1 MEKDSKIEA
10 KSQQVSQHVS
20 QTILQDKSSTGKP
33 RKWSTY
39 KKQSMA
45 VSDAYRKFEG
55 AATFSKRMEEC
66 GGWLRFLACAKGHG
80 LLLIAA
86 IFCQCRLCP
95 LCQWR
100 RSLIIFHQ
108 VKQLACEHIKN
119 YKSDVMFLLTL
130 TVPNVKANELSKRIT
145 LMQDS
150 WRRLMLRRPVRRV
163 CRSWFRSLEIT
174 YNESRDDYHPH
185 FHVLLM
191 VPKNYFDSRR
201 DLYIERDQWLRMWQ
215 EVTGIPEITQVD
227 IRKVKKLKKGDA
239 ITTVAAEIAKYA
251 TKPSDYVKATKDGL
265 CEADATVIEALHVA
279 IRRRRFVAFGG
290 EFKRYKKELKLAEV
304 EEADM
309 VKIDEKDQT
318 CHCRVCESELL
329 PQMYRWQIGLR
340 QYVKTDLPEI
350 RKQS

>member
-1 MEKDSKIEA
+1 MRNDSKIEA
-10 KSQQVSQHVS
+10 ESQQVSPDVS
-20 QTILQDKSSTGKP
+20 QKILQDKSSTGKP

-39 KKQSMA
+39 KKQSLA

-55 AATFSKRMEEC
+55 DATFSKRMEEC
-66 GGWLRFLACAKGHG
+66 GGWLRFLACSQGHG

-108 VKQLACEHIKN
+108 VKQLACEHIKH
-119 YKSDVMFLLTL
+119 YKSDVMLLLTL
-130 TVPNVKANELSKRIT
+130 TVPNMKANDLSERIT
-145 LMQDS
+145 LMQKS
-150 WRRLMLRRPVRRV
+150 WKRLIERKAVSRV

-191 VPKNYFDSRR
+191 VPKNYFEKKY
-201 DLYIERDQWLRMWQ
+201 DLYIERDEWLLMWQ
-215 EVTGIPEITQVD
+215 EVTGLPDITQVD
-227 IRKVKKLKKGDA
+227 IRKVKNLKKGDA

-251 TKPSDYVKATKDGL
+251 TKPSDYVKEKKNGL
-265 CEADATVIEALHVA
+265 CEADVKVIEALHVA
-279 IRRRRFVAFGG
+279 IRRRRLVAFGG
-290 EFKRYKKELKLAEV
+290 EFKRYKQALKLAEV

-309 VKIDEKDQT
+309 VKIDEKEKT

-340 QYVKTDLPEI
+340 QYVKTDLLET

>member
-1 MEKDSKIEA
+1 MKYNTKQSAD
-10 KSQQVSQHVS
+10 SQQVSPDVL
-20 QTILQDKSSTGKP
+20 QTVLNDKSSTGKP

-39 KKQSMA
+39 KKQSLA

-55 AATFSKRMEEC
+55 AATFSKRMDEC

-108 VKQLACEHIKN
+108 VKQLACEHIKH
-119 YKSDVMFLLTL
+119 YKSDVMLLLTL
-130 TVPNVKANELSKRIT
+130 TVPNVKSDELSERIS
-145 LMQDS
+145 LMQKA
-150 WRRLMLRRPVRRV
+150 WNKLILRRPVRRV

-191 VPKNYFDSRR
+191 VPENYFRKKY
-201 DLYIERDQWLRMWQ
+201 DLYIDRDEWLRMWQ
-215 EVTGIPEITQVD
+215 EVTGLSEITQVD

-265 CEADATVIEALHVA
+265 CEADAKVIEALHVA
-279 IRRRRFVAFGG
+279 IRRRRLVGFGG
-290 EFKRYKKELKLAEV
+290 EFKRYKQALKLAEV

-309 VKIDEKDQT
+309 VKIDEKEKT

-340 QYVKTDLPEI
+340 QYVKTDLPET
-350 RKQS
+350 RKPS

>member
-1 MEKDSKIEA
+1 MNKDSKIES
-10 KSQQVSQHVS
+10 KSQQGSADVS
-20 QTILQDKSSTGKP
+20 QTILEDKSSTGKT

-39 KKQSMA
+39 KKQSLA

-55 AATFSKRMEEC
+55 DSTFSKRMDEC

-108 VKQLACEHIKN
+108 VKQLACEHIKH
-119 YKSDVMFLLTL
+119 YKSDVMLLLTL
-130 TVPNVKANELSKRIT
+130 TVPNVKADELSKRIT
-145 LMQDS
+145 LMQDA
-150 WRRLMLRRPVRRV
+150 WHKLMKRRPVRRI

-191 VPKNYFDSRR
+191 VPMNYFAKQY
-201 DLYIERDQWLRMWQ
+201 DLYIDRDEWLQMWQ
-215 EVTGIPEITQVD
+215 VVTGIPEITQVD

-251 TKPSDYVKATKDGL
+251 TKPSDYVKERKDGL
-265 CEADATVIEALHVA
+265 CEAKVEVIEALHVA
-279 IRRRRFVAFGG
+279 IRRRRLVAFGG
-290 EFKRYKKELKLAEV
+290 EFKRYKQALKLAEV

-340 QYVKTDLPEI
+340 QYVKTDLPET

>member
-1 MEKDSKIEA
+1 MKDITKQSEDSK
-10 KSQQVSQHVS
+10 HVS
-20 QTILQDKSSTGKP
+20 QTVLNDKSSTGKS
-33 RKWSTY
+33 RKWSIH
-39 KKQSMA
+39 KKQSLA

-55 AATFSKRMEEC
+55 DATFSKRMDEC

-108 VKQLACEHIKN
+108 VKQIACEHIKH
-119 YKSDVMFLLTL
+119 YKSDVMLLLTL
-130 TVPNVKANELSKRIT
+130 TVPNVKANDLKARIT
-145 LMQDS
+145 LMQKAWDKFMK
-150 WRRLMLRRPVRRV
+150 RNPIKRV

-191 VPKNYFDSRR
+191 VPTNYFKRDR
-201 DLYIERDQWLRMWQ
+201 DLYIERDEWLRMWQ

-227 IRKVKKLKKGDA
+227 IRKVRKLKKGDA
-239 ITTVAAEIAKYA
+239 IITVAAEIAKYA
-251 TKPSDYVKATKDGL
+251 TKPSDYVKETKDGL
-265 CEADATVIEALHVA
+265 CEAKAEVIEALHVA
-279 IRRRRFVAFGG
+279 IRRRRLVAFGG
-290 EFKRYKKELKLAEV
+290 KFKRYKQALKLAEV

-309 VKIDEKDQT
+309 VKIDEKEKT

-340 QYVKTDLPEI
+340 QYVKTDLLEE
-350 RKQS
+350 RKS

>member
-10 KSQQVSQHVS
+10 KSQQVSQDVL
-20 QTILQDKSSTGKP
+20 QTVLNDKSSTGKP
-33 RKWSTY
+33 RKWSSY
-39 KKQSMA
+39 KKQSLA
-45 VSDAYRKFEG
+45 VADAYRKFEG
-55 AATFSKRMEEC
+55 DATFSKRIDEC
-66 GGWLRFLACAKGHG
+66 GGWLRFLVCAKGHG
-80 LLLIAA
+80 LLLISA

-108 VKQLACEHIKN
+108 VKQLACEHIKH
-119 YKSDVMFLLTL
+119 YKSDVMLLLTL
-130 TVPNVKANELSKRIT
+130 TVPNVKANKLSERIT
-145 LMQDS
+145 LMQKA
-150 WRRLMLRRPVRRV
+150 WKRLIERKSVKQI

-201 DLYIERDQWLRMWQ
+201 DLYIDRDEWLQMWK
-215 EVTGIPEITQVD
+215 EVIGLPEITQVD

-239 ITTVAAEIAKYA
+239 IATVAAEIAKYA

-265 CEADATVIEALHVA
+265 CKAKAEVIEALHVA
-279 IRRRRFVAFGG
+279 IRRRRLVAFGG
-290 EFKRYKKELKLAEV
+290 EFKRYKQALKLAEV
-304 EEADM
+304 EDADM
-309 VKIDEKDQT
+309 VKIDKQEKI

-340 QYVKTDLPEI
+340 QYVKTDLSEAQKP
-350 RKQS
+350 

>member
-1 MEKDSKIEA
+1 MKDDTKLAADSK
-10 KSQQVSQHVS
+10 QVSQHVS
-20 QTILQDKSSTGKP
+20 QTVLNDKSSTGKP

-39 KKQSMA
+39 KKQALA

-55 AATFSKRMEEC
+55 AATFSKRMDEC
-66 GGWLRFLACAKGHG
+66 GGWLRFLACTKGHG

-108 VKQLACEHIKN
+108 VKQLACEHIKH
-119 YKSDVMFLLTL
+119 YKSDVMLLLTL
-130 TVPNVKANELSKRIT
+130 TVPNVKANDLKERIT
-145 LMQDS
+145 LMQRG
-150 WRRLMLRRPVRRV
+150 WHKLMNRNPVKRV

-191 VPKNYFDSRR
+191 VPASYFKR
-201 DLYIERDQWLRMWQ
+201 DRNLYIERDEWLRMWQ
-215 EVTGIPEITQVD
+215 EVTGLPEITQVD

-265 CEADATVIEALHVA
+265 CEADAKVIEALHVA
-279 IRRRRFVAFGG
+279 IRRRRLVAFGG
-290 EFKRYKKELKLAEV
+290 EFKRYKQALKLAEV
-304 EEADM
+304 EDADM
-309 VKIDEKDQT
+309 VKIDEQEKT

-340 QYVKTDLPEI
+340 QYVKTDLPET
-350 RKQS
+350 RKS

>member
-1 MEKDSKIEA
+1 MEKDSKIGA
-10 KSQQVSQHVS
+10 KSQQVSSNV
-20 QTILQDKSSTGKP
+20 LQEVLNDKSSTGKT

-39 KKQSMA
+39 KKQSLA

-55 AATFSKRMEEC
+55 DATFSKRMDEC
-66 GGWLRFLACAKGHG
+66 GGWLRFLGCAKGHG

-86 IFCQCRLCP
+86 IFCRCRLCP

-108 VKQLACEHIKN
+108 VKQLACEHIKH
-119 YKSDVMFLLTL
+119 YKSDVMLLLTL
-130 TVPNVKANELSKRIT
+130 TVPNVKANQLSERIS
-145 LMQDS
+145 LMQKA
-150 WRRLMLRRPVRRV
+150 WNKLILRRPVRRV

-191 VPKNYFDSRR
+191 VPMNYFAKKY
-201 DLYIERDQWLRMWQ
+201 DLYIDRDEWLRMWQ
-215 EVTGIPEITQVD
+215 EVTGLPEITQVD
-227 IRKVKKLKKGDA
+227 IRKVKKLKKEDA

-251 TKPSDYVKATKDGL
+251 TKPSDYVKPTKDGL
-265 CEADATVIEALHVA
+265 CDANAEVIEALHLA
-279 IRRRRFVAFGG
+279 IRRRRLVAFGG
-290 EFKRYKKELKLAEV
+290 EFKRYKQALKLAEV

-309 VKIDEKDQT
+309 VKIDEKEQT

-340 QYVKTDLPEI
+340 QYVKTDLPET
-350 RKQS
+350 RKPS